1 LRWRHFI
8 IWSARSEVKK
18 KNKEN
23 ALITTVTSKSGQF
36 KNKQHS
42 FSTRYC
48 SAPTT
53 EVICGCFLCYYSG
66 PKKSLVAKRKEIKTF
81 WWEINILLS
90 KRMNL
95 VRVFIYHSIMTMISS
110 YKLKVPKNQMRN
122 EPLIG
127 YRVQFNNKL
136 SLTFVVLYKANQ
148 IDLTPIEILC
158 MGYYWPQ

>member
-1 LRWRHFI
+1 MKTFFKQNTKIKTNGTTKIITRHYKDTCNQKRNPRIRARPLRWRHFI

-53 EVICGCFLCYYSG
+53 EVMCGCFLCYYSG

-81 WWEINILLS
+81 
-90 KRMNL
+90 
-95 VRVFIYHSIMTMISS
+95 
-110 YKLKVPKNQMRN
+110 
-122 EPLIG
+122 
-127 YRVQFNNKL
+127 
-136 SLTFVVLYKANQ
+136 
-148 IDLTPIEILC
+148 
-158 MGYYWPQ
+158 

>member
-1 LRWRHFI
+1 
-8 IWSARSEVKK
+8 
-18 KNKEN
+18 
-23 ALITTVTSKSGQF
+23 
-36 KNKQHS
+36 
-42 FSTRYC
+42 
-48 SAPTT
+48 
-53 EVICGCFLCYYSG
+53 
-66 PKKSLVAKRKEIKTF
+66 
-81 WWEINILLS
+81 
-90 KRMNL
+90 MNL

-158 MGYYWPQ
+158 MGYYWLQ